1 MRIIK
6 CKLDSS
12 TEVSKLDLAM
22 NSNRMSSEISLELE
36 GAATVM
42 AFELWFNVALI
53 AKMNVQAAFLLVT
66 SWTCGA
72 LPAILIIQVCI

>member
-12 TEVSKLDLAM
+12 TEVSELYLAM
-22 NSNRMSSEISLELE
+22 NSNQVTSEISLALE

-42 AFELWFNVALI
+42 AFELWFDVALK
-53 AKMNVQAAFLLVT
+53 AKMNFCL
-66 SWTCGA
+66 
-72 LPAILIIQVCI
+72 